1 MARSYWKAP
10 FVESYVIKKVERA
23 LNENKRDVAIR
34 VWSRRST
41 ILPEWV
47 GLIFEVHNGKRFDI
61 VRVSEDMVG
70 HKLGEFSLTRKQN
83 VWEDKKGRKSQK
95 RR

>member
-10 FVESYVIKKVERA
+10 FVEAYVIKKVEQA
-23 LNENKRDVAIR
+23 LKENKKDAAIR

-47 GLIFEVHNGKRFDI
+47 GLVFEVHNGKRFDT

-70 HKLGEFSLTRKQN
+70 HKLGEFSVTRKQN
-83 VWEDKKGRKSQK
+83 IWEDKKGRKSPKK
-95 RR
+95 R

>member
-10 FVESYVIKKVERA
+10 FVEGYVIKKVERA
-23 LNENKRDVAIR
+23 LKENKRDAAIR

-47 GLIFEVHNGKRFDI
+47 GLIFEVHNGKRFDT
-61 VRVSEDMVG
+61 VRVSEDIVG
-70 HKLGEFSLTRKQN
+70 HKWRILVNT
-83 VWEDKKGRKSQK
+83 
-95 RR
+95 